1 MCEYTTF
8 SSNYNVEYFEKS
20 TIFVRIYYIY
30 YTHLLMTMFSD
41 ILAYDFMQRA
51 LLACLL
57 SGITCG
63 IAGSYIVSR
72 RMVFLSGGI
81 THASFGGLGIALYAG
96 FSPTLGALVF
106 AALSSVGIE
115 FASRRGGMR
124 EDSAIGIMWSLGMAI
139 GALFMALRPGYASDL
154 TSYLFGNILLVDRVD
169 VVMLMLLT
177 LFMVV
182 GAVAMLRRIMYI
194 TFDEDYAL
202 SQGMPVTVVAYVM
215 AIVVALVI
223 VLSIKVMGI
232 ILLISLMTVPTVI
245 ANSLTKDY
253 RYVTLLSAIIGVI
266 GNVAGF
272 VLSYNF
278 NLPTG
283 SCIIFIL
290 TLTLIC
296 VKVLTLCFNLRPR
309 V

>member
-1 MCEYTTF
+1 M
-8 SSNYNVEYFEKS
+8 
-20 TIFVRIYYIY
+20 TI
-30 YTHLLMTMFSD
+30 FSD
-41 ILAYDFMQRA
+41 ILAYDFIQRA
-51 LLACLL
+51 LWACLL

-63 IAGSYIVSR
+63 IAGSYIVAR

-96 FSPTLGALVF
+96 FSPTLGALIF
-106 AALSSVGIE
+106 AILSSLGIE
-115 FASRRGGMR
+115 FASRNGRMR

-154 TSYLFGNILLVDRVD
+154 TSYLFGNILLVDSAEL
-169 VVMLMLLT
+169 VMLALLT
-177 LFMVV
+177 LFMIC
-182 GAVAMLRRIMYI
+182 GAIAMLRRIMYI
-194 TFDEDYAL
+194 TFDEDYAR
-202 SQGMPVTVVAYVM
+202 SQGMSVTAVAYLM
-215 AIVVALVI
+215 AIVVALAI

-232 ILLISLMTVPTVI
+232 ILLISLMTIPAVI
-245 ANSLTKDY
+245 ANAITKDY
-253 RYVTLLSAIIGVI
+253 RYVALLSAVIGVVGNI
-266 GNVAGF
+266 GGF

-290 TLTLIC
+290 TITLIC
-296 VKVLTLCFNLRPR
+296 VKVLTLYFNRRHR

>member
-1 MCEYTTF
+1 MTT
-8 SSNYNVEYFEKS
+8 
-20 TIFVRIYYIY
+20 
-30 YTHLLMTMFSD
+30 FSD
-41 ILAYDFMQRA
+41 ILAYDFIQRA
-51 LLACLL
+51 LWACLL

-63 IAGSYIVSR
+63 IAGSYIVAR

-96 FSPTLGALVF
+96 FSPTLGALIF
-106 AALSSVGIE
+106 AILSSLGIE
-115 FASRRGGMR
+115 FASRKGRMR

-154 TSYLFGNILLVDRVD
+154 TSYLFGNILLVDSGEL
-169 VVMLMLLT
+169 VMLALLT
-177 LFMVV
+177 LFMIC
-182 GAVAMLRRIMYI
+182 GAVVMLRRIMYI
-194 TFDEDYAL
+194 TFDEDYAR
-202 SQGMPVTVVAYVM
+202 SQGMSVTVVAYVM
-215 AIVVALVI
+215 AIVVALAI

-232 ILLISLMTVPTVI
+232 ILLISLMTIPAVI
-245 ANSLTKDY
+245 ANAITKDY
-253 RYVTLLSAIIGVI
+253 RYVALLSAVIGVVGNI
-266 GNVAGF
+266 GGF

-290 TLTLIC
+290 TITLIC
-296 VKVLTLCFNLRPR
+296 VKVLTLYFNRRRR

>member
-1 MCEYTTF
+1 M
-8 SSNYNVEYFEKS
+8 
-20 TIFVRIYYIY
+20 TI
-30 YTHLLMTMFSD
+30 FSD
-41 ILAYDFMQRA
+41 ILAYDFIQRA
-51 LLACLL
+51 LWACLL

-63 IAGSYIVSR
+63 IAGSYIVAR

-96 FSPTLGALVF
+96 FSPTLGALIF
-106 AALSSVGIE
+106 AIISSLGIE
-115 FASRRGGMR
+115 FASRKGRMR

-154 TSYLFGNILLVDRVD
+154 TSYLFGNILLVDSGEL
-169 VVMLMLLT
+169 VMLELLT
-177 LFMVV
+177 LFMIC
-182 GAVAMLRRIMYI
+182 GAIAMLRRIMYI
-194 TFDEDYAL
+194 TFDEDYAR
-202 SQGMPVTVVAYVM
+202 SQGMSVTAVAYVM
-215 AIVVALVI
+215 AIVVALAI

-232 ILLISLMTVPTVI
+232 ILLISLMTIPAVI
-245 ANSLTKDY
+245 ANAITKDY
-253 RYVTLLSAIIGVI
+253 RYVALLSAVIGVVGNI
-266 GNVAGF
+266 GGF

-290 TLTLIC
+290 TITLIC
-296 VKVLTLCFNLRPR
+296 VKVLTLYFNRRRR